1 MTLKKLA
8 LKPGVNRERT
18 RYSNENGWYECDK
31 VRFRQGFPEKIGGWE
46 RLSANTFQGVCR
58 SLLAWI
64 TLGGNNYLG
73 VGTNLKFY
81 IELGGVY
88 YDITPVRATTTNA
101 TTFAATNGSATIT
114 VTDNSHG
121 AFADDFVTFSGAAT
135 LGGNITAA
143 VLNADYQIVAVPT
156 ANTYTITAT
165 ATASGSDSGNGGGSV
180 VSAYQIHS
188 GDAVSVPITG
198 WGAGGWNVGTWGN
211 GGTTQTP
218 LRVWSQANFGED
230 LVFGARGGAIYYFD
244 AGSTI
249 ARAGALTGTA
259 IPTIQN
265 YILVSDVSR
274 FVFAFGANNIGTTTQ
289 DPLLVRWSDQED
301 ATNWSP
307 SATNQ
312 AGSLRLSRGG
322 EIITAQQSR
331 QEVIIWTDS
340 SVYSLQYLGGQAV
353 WGAQII
359 GDNISIVSQNGT
371 AYANGVSYWMGKDK
385 FYMYD
390 GTTKALPC
398 DVKRFVFN
406 DLNVLQYTQ
415 IFSGTIEEYH
425 EIWWFYCSADSN
437 NIDRYVVYNYQ
448 DKIWYY
454 GSMAR
459 TAWLDSGTRDSPI
472 AATYSNNLVNHEA
485 GVDDDE
491 TGTPAAISAYIL
503 SSEFDLEEGDKF
515 AFVSRVLPDITFDG
529 STANSPSAVMT
540 LYPLKNSG
548 SGYNNPASESG
559 VNYGAVT
566 RTATLPIEKYT
577 NQIDTRVR
585 GRQLAFQ
592 IASTALGVQWQL
604 GSPRIDIRAD
614 GRR

>member
-1 MTLKKLA
+1 
-8 LKPGVNRERT
+8 
-18 RYSNENGWYECDK
+18 
-31 VRFRQGFPEKIGGWE
+31 
-46 RLSANTFQGVCR
+46 
-58 SLLAWI
+58 
-64 TLGGNNYLG
+64 
-73 VGTNLKFY
+73 
-81 IELGGVY
+81 
-88 YDITPVRATTTNA
+88 
-101 TTFAATNGSATIT
+101 
-114 VTDNSHG
+114 
-121 AFADDFVTFSGAAT
+121 
-135 LGGNITAA
+135 
-143 VLNADYQIVAVPT
+143 
-156 ANTYTITAT
+156 
-165 ATASGSDSGNGGGSV
+165 
-180 VSAYQIHS
+180 
-188 GDAVSVPITG
+188 
-198 WGAGGWNVGTWGN
+198 
-211 GGTTQTP
+211 
-218 LRVWSQANFGED
+218 
-230 LVFGARGGAIYYFD
+230 
-244 AGSTI
+244 
-249 ARAGALTGTA
+249 
-259 IPTIQN
+259 
-265 YILVSDVSR
+265 
-274 FVFAFGANNIGTTTQ
+274 
-289 DPLLVRWSDQED
+289 
-301 ATNWSP
+301 
-307 SATNQ
+307 
-312 AGSLRLSRGG
+312 
-322 EIITAQQSR
+322 
-331 QEVIIWTDS
+331 
-340 SVYSLQYLGGQAV
+340 
-353 WGAQII
+353 
-359 GDNISIVSQNGT
+359 
-371 AYANGVSYWMGKDK
+371 
-385 FYMYD
+385 MYD

-548 SGYNNPASESG
+548 SGYNDPASESG